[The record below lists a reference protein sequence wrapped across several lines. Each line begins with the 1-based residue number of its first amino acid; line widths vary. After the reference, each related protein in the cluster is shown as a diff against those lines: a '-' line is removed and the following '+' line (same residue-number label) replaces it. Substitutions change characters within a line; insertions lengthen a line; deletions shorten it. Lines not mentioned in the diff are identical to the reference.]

1 MANCKTKILLFG
13 RTGSGKSTIANM
25 LIKGNLD
32 SPLLFETSSG
42 IRGKTISFQREEND
56 EYMVVDTVGF
66 GEVER
71 GTVSDVEA
79 RNRLYDFFTKINET
93 GYNYFAFV
101 CKWGKIDDLDDHLW
115 NFFKKAFEGVEQNFV
130 LLFTKCQDSTLQ
142 ANLEDVKDSF
152 QGCRKFIAVD
162 FPPGSKQKGSDPA
175 RARQDEKIRARSL
188 EHLQDELKKRMWPS
202 STPSLHSTMSKGR
215 LLLLGRC
222 ASARNMIAKLLVN
235 GTLDHNSISG
245 KEESQQGE
253 ASTSSSTCSGV
264 PVDETTPYEELEG
277 RGWQVVN
284 VTSFASLVKGEGLS
298 TPGWS
303 PLQPGFRRWIPW
315 QIEQAMSH
323 GSFSHIIYIEEIGD
337 VSETERLVHQIITGM
352 LRAVR
357 DHMVAIIVARPGKIW
372 RMLQGVNVRFK
383 NWKTLLCMQFP
394 NVSNEADVERENIVV
409 RYRSLRLLEET
420 LGELVLPRFLC
431 KFSPSTNQRSKFLK
445 EIHIRLPQSHFD
457 QILDLST
464 RIYKRLPAIL
474 SVYPFI
480 GYSVEDLDL
489 TKMSDLPFTS
499 EVFNYP
505 HFVEL
510 KSKVIFLELIWELSS
525 PQKILLVVDC
535 CGVRDA
541 IAQNWTWGEL
551 QVVDTHHVDKNTSP
565 LSLNTGEWKE
575 DLEYTSETRDSDGR
589 LYMRFRTDVTRSNED
604 ERNHIFLDNIREDD
618 TLILWLC
625 PPPLE
630 SQFSFSWCGAR
641 MRIEA

>member
-1 MANCKTKILLFG
+1 
-13 RTGSGKSTIANM
+13 M
-25 LIKGNLD
+25 LINGNLD

-56 EYMVVDTVGF
+56 EYIVVDTVGF

-101 CKWGKIDDLDDHLW
+101 RKWGKIDELDTRLW

-162 FPPGSKQKGSDPA
+162 FPPKSKQKGSDPA
-175 RARQDEKIRARSL
+175 RARQNEKMRVRSL
-188 EHLQDELKKRMWPS
+188 EHLQDELKKSMCPS

-284 VTSFASLVKGEGLS
+284 VTSFASLVKGEGLT
-298 TPGWS
+298 TPRWS
-303 PLQPGFRRWIPW
+303 PLQAGFRRWIPW

-323 GSFSHIIYIEEIGD
+323 GSYSHIIYIEESGD
-337 VSETERLVHQIITGM
+337 VSQTERLVHEIITGM

-357 DHMVAIIVARPGKIW
+357 EHMVAIIVETNAWPGKIW
-372 RMLQGVNVRFK
+372 RMLQGVNVRFIK
-383 NWKTLLCMQFP
+383 WKTLLRMHFP

-409 RYRSLRLLEET
+409 RYRSLRLLEEA
-420 LGELVLPRFLC
+420 LGELVLPRFSC
-431 KFSPSTNQRSKFLK
+431 KFSPSTNQRSEFLK
-445 EIHIRLPQSHFD
+445 EIHINLSRSRFD
-457 QILDLST
+457 EIFEFSKK
-464 RIYKRLPAIL
+464 IAGGSIIFIVNPIIS
-474 SVYPFI
+474 SVVDQ
-480 GYSVEDLDL
+480 VEALDL

-499 EVFNYP
+499 EVFHYP

-510 KSKVIFLELIWELSS
+510 KSKAIFLELIWES
-525 PQKILLVVDC
+525 PSAQKILLVVDC

-551 QVVDTHHVDKNTSP
+551 QVVDTHHVGENTCR
-565 LSLNTGEWKE
+565 LSLTTGQWKE
-575 DLEYTSETRDSDGR
+575 DLEYTSETRDTDGQ

-604 ERNHIFLDNIREDD
+604 VRNHIFLDNIRKDD

-630 SQFSFSWCGAR
+630 SQFSFTWSGAR
-641 MRIEA
+641 MRVEA

>member
-25 LIKGNLD
+25 LINGNLD

-101 CKWGKIDDLDDHLW
+101 RKWGKIDELDTHLW
-115 NFFKKAFEGVEQNFV
+115 NFFKKAFEGVERNFI
-130 LLFTKCQDSTLQ
+130 LLFTQCKHSTLQ
-142 ANLEDVKDSF
+142 ENLEEVKARF
-152 QGCRKFIAVD
+152 EGCSKFIAVD
-162 FPPGSKQKGSDPA
+162 FPPRSKQKGSNPG
-175 RARQDEKIRARSL
+175 RVRQDEKMRARSL
-188 EHLQDELKKRMWPS
+188 EHLQDELKKSMYPS

-245 KEESQQGE
+245 MEESQQGE
-253 ASTSSSTCSGV
+253 ASTSSSTCSDV
-264 PVDETTPYEELEG
+264 HVDETTPYEELEG

-284 VTSFASLVKGEGLS
+284 VTAFESLVKAEGS
-298 TPGWS
+298 SMPMNEPT
-303 PLQPGFRRWIPW
+303 RWTPW
-315 QIEQAMSH
+315 QIEQAMLH
-323 GSFSHIIYIEEIGD
+323 GSYSHIIYIEEIGD
-337 VSETERLVHQIITGM
+337 VSEGEKLVHAVITRM
-352 LRAVR
+352 LMALSE
-357 DHMVAIIVARPGKIW
+357 HLVAIIVETNAQSTKMWNMPQDVNW
-372 RMLQGVNVRFK
+372 RIGDSKSLRFK
-383 NWKTLLCMQFP
+383 SWKTLLRMQFP
-394 NVSNEADVERENIVV
+394 NVSNQPDVERENIVV
-409 RYRSLRLLEET
+409 RYKSLRFLEET
-420 LGELVLPRFLC
+420 LGDLVLPRFVS
-431 KFSPSTNQRSKFLK
+431 KFSPSMKQGSEFFR
-445 EIHIRLPQSHFD
+445 EVHISLTWSLFD
-457 QILDLST
+457 QICNRNRWMFAAYLPLIEGLDH
-464 RIYKRLPAIL
+464 
-474 SVYPFI
+474 
-480 GYSVEDLDL
+480 

-499 EVFNYP
+499 QVFNYP

-510 KSKVIFLELIWELSS
+510 KSKVIFLELKWELSS

-535 CGVRDA
+535 CGAHDA

-575 DLEYTSETRDSDGR
+575 DLEYTSETRDPDGR

-641 MRIEA
+641 MRVEA

>member
-32 SPLLFETSSG
+32 SPLLFATSSG
-42 IRGKTISFQREEND
+42 IRGKTISFQRAENN

-101 CKWGKIDDLDDHLW
+101 RKWGKIDELDTHLW

-130 LLFTKCQDSTLQ
+130 LLFTQCKHSTLQ
-142 ANLEDVKDSF
+142 ENLEEVKATF
-152 QGCRKFIAVD
+152 EGCSKFIAVD
-162 FPPGSKQKGSDPA
+162 FPPRSKQKGSNPV
-175 RARQDEKIRARSL
+175 RVRQDEKMRARSL
-188 EHLQDELKKRMWPS
+188 EHLQDELKKSMCPS

-222 ASARNMIAKLLVN
+222 ASTRNMIAKLLVD

-245 KEESQQGE
+245 KKESQQGE
-253 ASTSSSTCSGV
+253 ARTSSSTCSGV

-284 VTSFASLVKGEGLS
+284 VTAFDSLVKARVP
-298 TPGWS
+298 PGMS
-303 PLQPGFRRWIPW
+303 HVRAEQTGVTRWIPW
-315 QIEQAMSH
+315 KIEQAMLH
-323 GSFSHIIYIEEIGD
+323 GSYSHIIYIEEIGE
-337 VSETERLVHQIITGM
+337 VSEAEKLVHAIISRM
-352 LRAVR
+352 LRAMR
-357 DHMVAIIVARPGKIW
+357 EYLVAIIVETNAQFTQIW
-372 RMLQGVNVRFK
+372 SMVQGVNVRFK
-383 NWKTLLCMQFP
+383 SWKTLLRMQFP
-394 NVSNEADVERENIVV
+394 YVSNQPDVERENIVV
-409 RYRSLRLLEET
+409 RYKSLRFLEET
-420 LGELVLPRFLC
+420 LGELVLPRFFSN
-431 KFSPSTNQRSKFLK
+431 FSPSNEFLGQEMHISLRRSVLY
-445 EIHIRLPQSHFD
+445 EIYNGYRVIRTYRRDGSNIEL
-457 QILDLST
+457 LG
-464 RIYKRLPAIL
+464 
-474 SVYPFI
+474 V
-480 GYSVEDLDL
+480 
-489 TKMSDLPFTS
+489 TKMLDLPFTS

-510 KSKVIFLELIWELSS
+510 KSKVIFLELKWELSS

-535 CGVRDA
+535 CGAHDA

-551 QVVDTHHVDKNTSP
+551 QVLDTHHVDKNTCR
-565 LSLNTGEWKE
+565 LSLNTGQWKA
-575 DLEYTSETRDSDGR
+575 DLEYTSETRDTDGR
-589 LYMRFRTDVTRSNED
+589 LYMRFRTDITRSND
-604 ERNHIFLDNIREDD
+604 VRNHIFLNNIREDD

-641 MRIEA
+641 MRVEA

>member
-13 RTGSGKSTIANM
+13 RTGSGKSTVANM

-32 SPLLFETSSG
+32 SPLLFEANSG
-42 IRGKTISFQREEND
+42 IRGKTTSFQREEND

-101 CKWGKIDDLDDHLW
+101 RKWGKIDELDTHLW
-115 NFFKKAFEGVEQNFV
+115 NFFKKAFEGVERNFV
-130 LLFTKCQDSTLQ
+130 LLFTQCKRSTLQ
-142 ANLEDVKDSF
+142 ENLEEVKATF
-152 QGCRKFIAVD
+152 EGCSKFIAVD
-162 FPPGSKQKGSDPA
+162 FPPRSQQKGSNTGRVKQA
-175 RARQDEKIRARSL
+175 EKMRARSL
-188 EHLQDELKKRMWPS
+188 EHLQDELKKSMCPS

-215 LLLLGRC
+215 LLLLGKS

-284 VTSFASLVKGEGLS
+284 VTAFESLVKAKVGPNLS
-298 TPGWS
+298 RSWAALVGDT
-303 PLQPGFRRWIPW
+303 RWVPW

-323 GSFSHIIYIEEIGD
+323 GSYSHIIYIGETRY
-337 VSETERLVHQIITGM
+337 VSEAEKLVHEVITRM
-352 LRAVR
+352 LRAMREYLV
-357 DHMVAIIVARPGKIW
+357 VII
-372 RMLQGVNVRFK
+372 NVTDALSTLDWNMREILKGRF
-383 NWKTLLCMQFP
+383 NSWKTLLRMQFP
-394 NVSNEADVERENIVV
+394 NVSSQPDVERENIVV
-409 RYRSLRLLEET
+409 RYKSLRLLEET
-420 LGELVLPRFLC
+420 LGELVLPRFFS
-431 KFSPSTNQRSKFLK
+431 KISPSMNQGPEFLGQEMHISLRRSLFDEFLNLNDR
-445 EIHIRLPQSHFD
+445 IHTRLHTSN
-457 QILDLST
+457 IELLD
-464 RIYKRLPAIL
+464 
-474 SVYPFI
+474 V
-480 GYSVEDLDL
+480 
-489 TKMSDLPFTS
+489 TKMLDLPFTS
-499 EVFNYP
+499 QVFNYP

-510 KSKVIFLELIWELSS
+510 KSKVIFLELKWELSS

-535 CGVRDA
+535 CGAHDA

-551 QVVDTHHVDKNTSP
+551 QVVDTHHVDKNTRR
-565 LSLNTGEWKE
+565 LSLNTGQWKE
-575 DLEYTSETRDSDGR
+575 DLEYTSETRDTDGR

-604 ERNHIFLDNIREDD
+604 VQNHIFLDNIREED

-641 MRIEA
+641 MRVEA